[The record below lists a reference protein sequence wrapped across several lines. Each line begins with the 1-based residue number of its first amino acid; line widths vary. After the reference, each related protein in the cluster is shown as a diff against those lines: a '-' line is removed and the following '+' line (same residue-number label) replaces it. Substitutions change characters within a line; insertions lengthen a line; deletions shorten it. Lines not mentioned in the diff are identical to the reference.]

1 MPRALSVAPPNA
13 VELVQ
18 RLTQAL
24 SQERIVPRFVDSY
37 VVEHS
42 RHALQVH
49 ATLYRELLGLLQ
61 REALLAGVVTLI
73 AAVCEGPS
81 DGKKQTPL
89 TRKDAAAFR
98 KKFLL
103 ALARDRNWNAGDA
116 LDFQSDLQIYEDV
129 LSRSASSR
137 RGRKP
142 YEGAHHPFVDRCA
155 FLLDSSFME
164 KARVA
169 ATHTLAAIEEL
180 TAMLA
185 QNAWKNPPR

>member
-1 MPRALSVAPPNA
+1 MPRALASAPPNA
-13 VELVQ
+13 AELAQ

-73 AAVCEGPS
+73 AAVCEGPF

-103 ALARDRNWNAGDA
+103 ALARERNWNAGDA

-129 LSRSASSR
+129 LFRSSSSR
-137 RGRKP
+137 RGRKSF
-142 YEGAHHPFVDRCA
+142 EGAHHPFVDRCA
-155 FLLDSSFME
+155 FILDSSFME